1 VSAFGL
7 ALIYDA
13 LGEKSAALS
22 AFDRAYED
30 RAIELAQ
37 LTDYPP
43 FRTIASEPIFQT
55 RLQTIGRPQGVTIAA
70 DSRR

>member
-13 LGEKSAALS
+13 PGEKSAALS

-30 RAIELAQ
+30 RAIGAV
-37 LTDYPP
+37 D
-43 FRTIASEPIFQT
+43 
-55 RLQTIGRPQGVTIAA
+55 
-70 DSRR
+70 